1 MATLRHAVGTLRRI
15 ADWGARVCI
24 AEQGN
29 SDPLSVRRCCAYLA
43 QDTACMDMAT

>member
-24 AEQGN
+24 AEQGSSN
-29 SDPLSVRRCCAYLA
+29 LRVKVNPNTV
-43 QDTACMDMAT
+43 Q